1 MDRFDSPTTKKIFY
15 MRNSKLI
22 FILLLFMGG
31 YICGCNPNTGVKPV
45 SDPDAALLDTIQQQT
60 FKYFWDNA
68 DPTSGMIKERN
79 TSSIVTTGGSGFGVM
94 AILVGINRKFITRE
108 QGLDRLL
115 KIVGF
120 LETADRFHGAWAHW
134 MYGNTGKVR
143 PFSTYDNGGDLV
155 ETAFMIQGLLTAKEF
170 FDGNNAKETDLRD
183 RIQNLWE
190 EVDWNWYRR
199 GGQNVLYWHWSP
211 NYGWRMNMPIRGWNE
226 ALIVYVLAA
235 SSPTHPIPASVYDI
249 GWAANGANLWNG
261 NTYEGMELPLGPA
274 YGGPLFFSHYSFL
287 GLNPHGLKDKYAD
300 YYLQNKN
307 QSLINYL
314 YCVRNPH
321 NFYGYSE
328 NVWGLTASDDPKGYM
343 AHSPTN
349 DNGTITPTAAIS
361 AIVYTPVQ
369 SLKTIHYFYD
379 HLKDKIWGKYGFY
392 DAFNMQDNWYAKSFL
407 AIDQGPIIIMIE
419 NYRSALLW
427 NNFMKNSDVQNGLDK
442 LGFTYKIVN

>member
-1 MDRFDSPTTKKIFY
+1 LLGNGYKYIDMKY
-15 MRNSKLI
+15 SKLV
-22 FILLLFMGG
+22 FITLIFMGG
-31 YICGCNPNTGVKPV
+31 YICGCNPNTTVVQPK
-45 SDPDAALLDTIQQQT
+45 SDPDSSLMDTVQYQT
-60 FKYFWDNA
+60 FKYFWDDA
-68 DPTSGMIKERN
+68 DPASGMIKERN

-94 AILVGINRKFITRE
+94 AILVGIHRNFITRE
-108 QGLDRLL
+108 QGLNRLL
-115 KIVGF
+115 KIVSF
-120 LETADRFHGAWAHW
+120 LEKADRFHGAWAHW
-134 MYGNTGKVR
+134 MYENTGKVR

-155 ETAFMIQGLLTAKEF
+155 ETAFMMQGLLTAKGF
-170 FDGNNAKETDLRD
+170 FDGTNTKETDLRN
-183 RIQNLWE
+183 RIQKLWE
-190 EVDWNWYRR
+190 SVDWSWYRR

-235 SSPTHPIPASVYDI
+235 SSPTHPIPASVYDL
-249 GWAANGANLWNG
+249 GWAANGANLRNG
-261 NTYEGMELPLGPA
+261 NTYEGIELPMGPA

-321 NFYGYSE
+321 NFYGYSK

-349 DNGTITPTAAIS
+349 DNGTITPSAAIS

-369 SLKTIHYFYD
+369 SLKTMHYFYD

-392 DAFNMQDNWYAKSFL
+392 DAFNMQDNWYAESYL

-427 NNFMKNSDVQNGLDK
+427 NNFMKNPDVRKGLDK